1 MSSKAINAI
10 YNSVKGRL
18 SITEEQFAEAMKG
31 WEFVELTQG
40 DEVVGAVMI
49 KGNELHVGYSKKPT
63 FSIRRHIKQTLKK
76 LLDMYGE
83 AVTTVNA
90 SNERGINFC
99 KRLGFVV
106 MSEYEG
112 QIIMKCDRCNYV

>member
-76 LLDMYGE
+76 LVDLYGE
-83 AVTTVNA
+83 AVTTVNS
-90 SNERGINFC
+90 SNERGLNFC

-106 MSEYEG
+106 MSENEG